1 MDYKDYYKILG
12 VDRSAS
18 QKDIKSAYRKLTKK
32 YHPDLNHGDKDAELK
47 YRDVNEAYEVLG
59 DPDKRSKYDQFGPQW
74 KYVKD
79 GKTPPYG
86 AGGYQQGGFD
96 FSDIFSQFSQGSQ
109 GGGAHFSSSFGGS
122 GYSPF
127 FEMLFNNM
135 GTSGG
140 SRRSSGSAGFG
151 GFGGGSRRSS
161 AASKPLETELTISLA
176 EAYNGTTKSVTIS
189 KPAACASC
197 SGSGVFNGAPCTMCG
212 GTGKVNA
219 THTLDVKVPAGVTN
233 GSKVRVRGENSGGI
247 CGDIMFKIS
256 IAPDSTYKVEGR
268 DLRCDLWVSL
278 REAFLGGSADL
289 KLPNGKSISIKVAP
303 NTPNGKT
310 LRMTGLG
317 LPNPRGEAGNI
328 LARLMV
334 KLPEKLT
341 SEQLKG
347 LDLLCPAK

>member
-59 DPDKRSKYDQFGPQW
+59 DPDKRSKYDQFGAQW

-86 AGGYQQGGFD
+86 AGGYQQGGDFD
-96 FSDIFSQFSQGSQ
+96 FSDIFSQFSQGGQ

-140 SRRSSGSAGFG
+140 SRRSSAGFG
-151 GFGGGSRRSS
+151 GFGGGARRS
-161 AASKPLETELTISLA
+161 APASKPLETELTISLA
-176 EAYNGTTKSVTIS
+176 EAYNGTTKSVTIA

-197 SGSGVFNGAPCTMCG
+197 SGSGVFNGAPCSMCG

-233 GSKVRVRGENSGGI
+233 GSKVRVRGENSGCI
-247 CGDIMFKIS
+247 CGDIMFKIN
-256 IAPDSTYKVEGR
+256 IAPDSVYKVEGR

-278 REAFLGGSADL
+278 RDAFLGGSADL
-289 KLPNGKSISIKVAP
+289 RLPNGKSISIKVAP

-310 LRMTGLG
+310 LRMSGLG
-317 LPNPRGEAGNI
+317 LPNPRGQAGNI

-334 KLPEKLT
+334 KLPENLT
-341 SEQLKG
+341 AEQLKG

>member
-59 DPDKRSKYDQFGPQW
+59 DPDKRSKYDQFGAQW

-86 AGGYQQGGFD
+86 AGGYQQGGDFD
-96 FSDIFSQFSQGSQ
+96 FSDIFSQFSQGGQ

-140 SRRSSGSAGFG
+140 SRRSSAGFG
-151 GFGGGSRRSS
+151 GFGGGARRS
-161 AASKPLETELTISLA
+161 APASKPLETELTISLA
-176 EAYNGTTKSVTIS
+176 EAYNGTTKSVTIA

-197 SGSGVFNGAPCTMCG
+197 SGSGVFNGAPCSMCG

-247 CGDIMFKIS
+247 CGDIMFKIN
-256 IAPDSTYKVEGR
+256 IAPDSVYKVEGR

-278 REAFLGGSADL
+278 RDAFLGGSADL
-289 KLPNGKSISIKVAP
+289 RLPNGKSISIKVAP

-310 LRMTGLG
+310 LRMSGLG
-317 LPNPRGEAGNI
+317 LPNPRGQAGNI

-334 KLPEKLT
+334 KLPENLT
-341 SEQLKG
+341 AEQLKG